1 MVSAPIKKRSKWSER
16 VSSTPIICEVQA
28 KSFRIGKRGQ
38 YDLNSEDRQDNLP
51 KLTADS
57 KYFRRFGRWKV
68 VIFLLF
74 LVLLVAIEFSLI
86 MGAMPIS
93 PLEANRIII
102 RELPIIGS
110 FVGENPSPIEATIV
124 LQVRLPRVLAG
135 AVVGAAL
142 AVAGVVLQGLLRN
155 PMADPYTIGVSAG
168 ASLGASLLIAFGVGI
183 SYGGFLYSLPITA
196 FVFALATVL
205 VVYAVAR
212 TGQGVSMLTLLLV
225 GVAVNTL
232 LLSMIAIV
240 GIVSGEALNVIMTWL
255 FGSLVAV
262 NWNQVLVV
270 FPLVVIGILVSIIF
284 ARDLNMMAIGE
295 EGALHLGVNPERLKN
310 ILLISATLI
319 TAAVVSISG
328 TIGFVGLIIPHIVR
342 ILVGSD
348 NRVLIPASALM
359 GAIMLVLCD
368 TMART
373 ILAPSELPVGI
384 FTSVLGCPFFI
395 YLLKKNRKRTPW

>member
-1 MVSAPIKKRSKWSER
+1 
-16 VSSTPIICEVQA
+16 
-28 KSFRIGKRGQ
+28 
-38 YDLNSEDRQDNLP
+38 
-51 KLTADS
+51 
-57 KYFRRFGRWKV
+57 

-102 RELPIIGS
+102 RELPIVGS

-124 LQVRLPRVLAG
+124 LHVRLPRVLAG

-183 SYGGFLYSLPITA
+183 SFGGFLYSLPITA

-225 GVAVNTL
+225 GVAINTL

-255 FGSLVAV
+255 FGSLVAC
-262 NWNQVLVV
+262 NWNQFLVV
-270 FPLVVIGILVSIIF
+270 LPLVVIGILVSIIF

-295 EGALHLGVNPERLKN
+295 EGALHLGVDPERLKN
-310 ILLISATLI
+310 ILLVSATLI

-373 ILAPSELPVGI
+373 ILAPAELPVGI
-384 FTSVLGCPFFI
+384 FTSVLGCPFFV
-395 YLLKKNRKRTPW
+395 YLLKKNRKRTVW

>member
-1 MVSAPIKKRSKWSER
+1 MSKL
-16 VSSTPIICEVQA
+16 A
-28 KSFRIGKRGQ
+28 
-38 YDLNSEDRQDNLP
+38 
-51 KLTADS
+51 ADS
-57 KYFRRFGRWKV
+57 KYFKRFGRWKV
-68 VIFLLF
+68 AVFLLF
-74 LVLLVAIEFSLI
+74 LALLIAIEFSII

-102 RELPIIGS
+102 SKLPIIGS
-110 FVGENPSPIEATIV
+110 FVGENPSPIESTII
-124 LQVRLPRVLAG
+124 LQVRLPRALAG

-183 SYGGFLYSLPITA
+183 SFGGFLYSLPITA

-240 GIVSGEALNVIMTWL
+240 GIVSGEALTVIMTWL
-255 FGSLVAV
+255 FGSLVSC

-270 FPLVVIGILVSIIF
+270 LPLVVIGILVSIIF
-284 ARDLNMMAIGE
+284 ARDLNMMSLGE
-295 EGALHLGVNPERLKN
+295 EGAHHLGVDAERLKN
-310 ILLISATLI
+310 ILLMSATLI

-373 ILAPSELPVGI
+373 ILAPAELPVGI
-384 FTSVLGCPFFI
+384 FTSVLGCPFFV
-395 YLLKKNRKRTPW
+395 YLLKKNRKRTVW